1 MPKFNFNTNYESV
14 KKEYNLEKGQ
24 YLKLQEGANRI
35 RLVSECLPH
44 QSFYKNQ
51 LTFKWLCQVID
62 RKDGIVK
69 PFFMPNTIY
78 RHIESLQLSE
88 DFKFEEVPMPYDLI
102 VMAIGAGTK
111 EVKYSTQGARTNT
124 PLTEEEKKAIAEAP
138 TVQELQQKIRDN
150 EKEGTQI
157 QNTMKGIAPAHEE
170 MPADF
175 LDEIPFGDT
184 PESQK

>member
-1 MPKFNFNTNYESV
+1 MKFNFNANYESV

-24 YLKLQEGANRI
+24 YFKLSEGANRV
-35 RLVSECLPH
+35 RLISECLPH

-69 PFFMPNTIY
+69 PFFMANTIY
-78 RHIESLQLSE
+78 RQIESLQMSE
-88 DFKFEEVPMPYDLI
+88 DYAFTEVPMPYDMTI
-102 VMAIGAGTK
+102 NAKGAGTK
-111 EVKYSTQGARTNT
+111 EVVYTTTPARNNT
-124 PLTEEEKKAIAEAP
+124 PLTEEDKKAIAEAP

-170 MPADF
+170 MPDDF
-175 LDEIPFGDT
+175 LNEIPFA
-184 PESQK
+184 PEDKK